1 MVFFPPKPLHFS
13 ALFLYL
19 DFSLLFSLFLTTF
32 SSYSTR
38 NVACYTRIGVSLSL
52 LLTNPNIATTNTIPQ
67 LEEREKPYLSR
78 WWAEGWFCT
87 IMKDKQREGEGK
99 REAYGCYMCPWQW
112 SQLVLTNERC
122 PVAFDQQGLNSLS

>member
-1 MVFFPPKPLHFS
+1 MKDRVCTWKNPIDIEFKKKKMNGISLSLKDYALLRKIKDYMVFLHPKPLHFS

-32 SSYSTR
+32 SSYSSR

-67 LEEREKPYLSR
+67 LEEREKP
-78 WWAEGWFCT
+78 
-87 IMKDKQREGEGK
+87 
-99 REAYGCYMCPWQW
+99 
-112 SQLVLTNERC
+112 
-122 PVAFDQQGLNSLS
+122 